1 MFRSVVFKFYF
12 VQSSWYVSSEISSL
26 MRMGTQEVNA
36 YKCKEQ
42 EIVEDQTKH
51 IKITSTKEN

>member
-1 MFRSVVFKFYF
+1 
-12 VQSSWYVSSEISSL
+12 
-26 MRMGTQEVNA
+26 MGTQEVNA